1 MENREVAR
9 ILRDTSQLLAID
21 GYPLWSPYG
30 YMKWFIIFERQEGMQ
45 RGCRRK

>member
-21 GYPLWSPYG
+21 GYPLWSH
-30 YMKWFIIFERQEGMQ
+30 MVI
-45 RGCRRK
+45 